1 MAGILKVDQV
11 QSDSNLSFQ
20 VAGANVAYMNS
31 TGLQMTGGQ
40 IIAGS
45 NTLLTT
51 SGLIYANA
59 GIAFPGTQVTSA
71 NANTLDDY
79 EEGTWTPKV
88 TFGGSDSSGQ
98 TGTFAGFYT
107 KTGNQV
113 FATALINLTNKGS
126 ATGSMG
132 IGGLPFTTNSNS
144 NYRATS
150 TCLLWENMATAYV
163 YMFALLSFSST
174 NMEVLGATASATT
187 NATNPTQAALNNTS
201 TFRISITY
209 QTS

>member
-1 MAGILKVDQV
+1 
-11 QSDSNLSFQ
+11 
-20 VAGANVAYMNS
+20 
-31 TGLQMTGGQ
+31 
-40 IIAGS
+40 
-45 NTLLTT
+45 
-51 SGLIYANA
+51 
-59 GIAFPGTQVTSA
+59 
-71 NANTLDDY
+71 LDDY

-132 IGGLPFTTNSNS
+132 IGGVPFTSNSNS

-150 TCLLWENMATAYV
+150 TSMLWENMATAYV
-163 YMFALLSFSST
+163 YMFALIGPSGT
-174 NMEVLGATASATT
+174 NLEVLGATASATT
-187 NATNPTQAALNNTS
+187 NATNPTQAALNNTA

-209 QTS
+209 QV

>member
-1 MAGILKVDQV
+1 MAGILKCDQV

-31 TGLQMTGGQ
+31 TGLQMTGGSLSLGGTT
-40 IIAGS
+40 IIPAVGQ
-45 NTLLTT
+45 
-51 SGLIYANA
+51 Y
-59 GIAFPGTQVTSA
+59 AFPATQNASA
-71 NANTLDDY
+71 DANTLDDY

-113 FATALINLTNKGS
+113 FATALKNLTNKGS

-174 NMEVLGATASATT
+174 NMEVLGSTASATT

>member
-1 MAGILKVDQV
+1 MTNAVYLASLV
-11 QSDSNLSFQ
+11 
-20 VAGANVAYMNS
+20 NS
-31 TGLQMTGGQ
+31 TGY
-40 IIAGS
+40 
-45 NTLLTT
+45 NVTL
-51 SGLIYANA
+51 SGASVSSGT
-59 GIAFPGTQVTSA
+59 GIAFPATQSA
-71 NANTLDDY
+71 SSDANTLDDY

-144 NYRATS
+144 NYRTTS

-163 YMFALLSFSST
+163 YMYALLSFSST